1 MKRTLIWIYLLCL
14 VLKLGHAANPD
25 THNASDSRQLSLDMV
40 LQSSVNHYPLILES
54 VAKQRQASAKQLTSL
69 GAFDNIASADGFARV
84 SGFWDGRV
92 IDGKISKR
100 LDNFGATL
108 YGGYKVSDGRFP
120 IYEDINFTD
129 SLGAFKAGAMVSLM
143 KGREIDPQRF
153 ALKDANLGIE
163 QADFELLN
171 TQVKVQFSAI
181 LAYQDWVATGQR
193 FQVYQGLLDIAMKRD
208 KALRSRV
215 EAGDL
220 PKILLVENQQ
230 NILRRQALVV
240 ETERDLQLAANR
252 LMLFWRNQQ
261 GEPIKPIAAQLPPQL
276 PPICEQSYT
285 VDEMVLQRAT
295 SIRPEISLNRIKMAR
310 AENRLSL
317 AHNEMQPQ
325 LDVGIEY
332 QRDMGRVAEG
342 GISRQ
347 GNDTILSLQFS
358 VPLERR
364 TARGKISVADAEIFE
379 LQKQEQRLKEQI
391 TTEILDIEA
400 NISAA
405 SELVQLA
412 DTEADLAFQMRQAE
426 VKRFEGGDS
435 NFFLLNRREEATA
448 QAQVRQV
455 QANLRLHNEVAHYHA
470 ASADLEKLGIITDY
484 TTIHQ

>member
-1 MKRTLIWIYLLCL
+1 MMRILMFTALLCS
-14 VLKLGHAANPD
+14 VVKHGHAFNSEANDVP
-25 THNASDSRQLSLDMV
+25 NPPQLSLDTV
-40 LQSSVNHYPLILES
+40 LDSSLNHYPLILES
-54 VAKQRQASAKQLTSL
+54 IAKQKQASAKQLTSL
-69 GAFDNIASADGFARV
+69 GAFDKIASADGFARV

-100 LDNFGATL
+100 LDNYGATL
-108 YGGYKVSDGRFP
+108 FGGYKLSDGRFP

-129 SLGAFKAGAMVSLM
+129 SLGAIKAGAVVSLM

-153 ALKDANLGIE
+153 ARKDANLGVE

-181 LAYQDWVATGQR
+181 LAYQDWVAAGQR
-193 FQVYQGLLDIAMKRD
+193 FQVYQGLLDIALERD
-208 KALRSRV
+208 KALQSRV
-215 EAGDL
+215 KAGDQ

-230 NILRRQALVV
+230 NILRRQALLV

-252 LMLFWRNQQ
+252 LMLYWRNNQ
-261 GEPIKPIAAQLPPQL
+261 GEPIMPIAAQLPPQL
-276 PPICEQSYT
+276 PFIGEQSFA
-285 VDEMVLQRAT
+285 VDEKVLQRAT
-295 SIRPEISLNRIKMAR
+295 NIRPEISLNRIQMAR

-317 AHNEMQPQ
+317 ARNELLPQ
-325 LDVGIEY
+325 LDVGLEY
-332 QRDMGRVAEG
+332 QLDMGRVAEG
-342 GISRQ
+342 GSSRQ
-347 GNDTILSLQFS
+347 GNDTILSLKFS

-364 TARGKISVADAEIFE
+364 AARGKVSEADAQIFE

-391 TTEILDIEA
+391 TTEILDIAA

-405 SELVQLA
+405 RELVQLA

-426 VKRFEGGDS
+426 EKRFEGGDS

-470 ASADLEKLGIITDY
+470 ASADLEKLGIFTD
-484 TTIHQ
+484 